1 MIALVIR
8 CGVSVVLVV
17 ATLYA
22 LRHYWFTLN
31 RLFGS
36 QLHPYVDIDTADW
49 PKVTVLIPA
58 HNEELVIAQLLN
70 ALLKVNYPVDRL
82 LILPINDRSE
92 DRTGEIINDF
102 ARRFPNRIRPFHRQS
117 GEGGKA
123 AALRDAMELI
133 EDEIVLVF
141 DADYI
146 PGRGLIKQLVAPF
159 FDPGVGA
166 VMGRVVPWNVGRN
179 CLTRLQK

>member
-49 PKVTVLIPA
+49 PNVTVLIPA
-58 HNEELVIAQLLN
+58 HNEEVVIAQLLN

-102 ARRFPNRIRPFHRQS
+102 ARRFPNRIRPFTGNRA
-117 GEGGKA
+117 KA
-123 AALRDAMELI
+123 ARPRHCAT
-133 EDEIVLVF
+133 
-141 DADYI
+141 
-146 PGRGLIKQLVAPF
+146 
-159 FDPGVGA
+159 
-166 VMGRVVPWNVGRN
+166 PWN
-179 CLTRLQK
+179 

>member
-36 QLHPYVDIDTADW
+36 QLHPYVDIDTANW
-49 PKVTVLIPA
+49 PRVTVLIPA
-58 HNEELVIAQLLN
+58 HNEELVIGQLLT
-70 ALLKVNYPVDRL
+70 ALLEVNYPEDRL
-82 LILPINDRSE
+82 LILPINDRSQ
-92 DRTGEIINDF
+92 DRTREIIDDF
-102 ARRFPNRIRPFHRQS
+102 AQRYPTRIKPLHRTM
-117 GEGGKA
+117 GLGGKA
-123 AALRDAMELI
+123 AALRDAMEMV

-141 DADYI
+141 DAD
-146 PGRGLIKQLVAPF
+146 
-159 FDPGVGA
+159 
-166 VMGRVVPWNVGRN
+166 
-179 CLTRLQK
+179 